1 MGKRPRERDRPK
13 AGPNAGYNPN
23 KRILLSYDSE
33 EETEVL
39 DPVPVVDPR
48 AVKSTSPTVAGASV
62 RVSINGPFTKAQT
75 QGNGGIAEFNIAE
88 ELPEEDDDY
97 DPAAL
102 VMKSHGGDQVAGVS
116 WKESVDVTP
125 EDERAT
131 HASGKLGKNASTNQ
145 MPAIGSLAFQWDDE
159 SEDGGESEVAEAMAY
174 LRAVRQE
181 RQSIPLVLKAPGADD
196 DADIYEEGDSRGYF
210 EDDCYIARPVMR
222 PQPPLKATVS
232 PMEAYTNALSN
243 RFKKLR
249 ARLREP
255 LDAKVTTNTT
265 DPPTPLN
272 PQDGNKAYV
281 ACINAVRKTT
291 PSPSQLIAMSNE
303 SVFAMLELIDTHCL
317 SQRKQI
323 KRNTGAWVMAL
334 FARLDDV
341 GTMDGDQVS
350 LLRELG
356 KKAVIVQLSFV
367 NAAAATELEAVAA
380 KEKYAAAV
388 DGAVETDIGADAEHD
403 ASDVESEDAVTART
417 TGEADDTE
425 HTLATLDMILTVV
438 GEFFG
443 QRDLLEF
450 RRSWEPEV

>member
-33 EETEVL
+33 EETQVL

-48 AVKSTSPTVAGASV
+48 AVKSISPTAIGTYDKVSSGRAATEVLNGSDAAAGQV
-62 RVSINGPFTKAQT
+62 RRGEVK
-75 QGNGGIAEFNIAE
+75 
-88 ELPEEDDDY
+88 PEEDDDEY
-97 DPAAL
+97 DPVVL
-102 VMKSHGGDQVAGVS
+102 LQGDQGDDETAELLPEEDADFALETEEVRKVS
-116 WKESVDVTP
+116 SKP
-125 EDERAT
+125 
-131 HASGKLGKNASTNQ
+131 GKNVSTNQ
-145 MPAIGSLAFQWDDE
+145 VPAIGSLAFQWDDE
-159 SEDGGESEVAEAMAY
+159 SEGGGEIEVAEAMAY
-174 LRAVRQE
+174 LKAVRQE
-181 RQSIPLVLKAPGADD
+181 RQSIPLVLKASGADD

-232 PMEAYTNALSN
+232 PMEAYTNALTH

-249 ARLREP
+249 ARLHEP
-255 LDAKVTTNTT
+255 PDLKSVNEATDA
-265 DPPTPLN
+265 PILLN

-281 ACINAVRKTT
+281 ACINAVRKTA
-291 PSPSQLIAMSNE
+291 PSPSQLIAMSNDTI
-303 SVFAMLELIDTHCL
+303 FAMLELLDTHCL
-317 SQRKQI
+317 GQRKHI
-323 KRNTGAWVMAL
+323 TRNTGAWVMAL

-367 NAAAATELEAVAA
+367 NAAVATQLEEVAA
-380 KEKYAAAV
+380 KERYADGEADVDVESDVTAAV
-388 DGAVETDIGADAEHD
+388 DAEP
-403 ASDVESEDAVTART
+403 AEAATAHP
-417 TGEADDTE
+417 TGEADGTE

-443 QRDLLEF
+443 QRDLLDF

>member
-33 EETEVL
+33 EETQVL

-75 QGNGGIAEFNIAE
+75 QGNGGIAEFNAGE

-97 DPAAL
+97 DSAAL
-102 VMKSHGGDQVAGVS
+102 VMKSHGGHEVAGVS
-116 WKESVDVTP
+116 LKESVDVTP
-125 EDERAT
+125 EDEQAT
-131 HASGKLGKNASTNQ
+131 QASGKPGKNASTNQ

-159 SEDGGESEVAEAMAY
+159 SEDGGASEVAEAMAY

-181 RQSIPLVLKAPGADD
+181 RQSIPLVLKAPGADE

-210 EDDCYIARPVMR
+210 EDDCYLARPVMR

-232 PMEAYTNALSN
+232 PMEAYTNALSH

-249 ARLREP
+249 TRLHEP
-255 LDAKVTTNTT
+255 PDNEAMSGFT
-265 DPPTPLN
+265 DSLIFLN
-272 PQDGNKAYV
+272 PQDGNKAYG
-281 ACINAVRKTT
+281 ACINAVRKTV
-291 PSPSQLIAMSNE
+291 PSPDQLIAMSHE
-303 SVFAMLELIDTHCL
+303 TVFAMLELIDTHCL
-317 SQRKQI
+317 SQRKHVT
-323 KRNTGAWVMAL
+323 RNTGAWVMAL

-356 KKAVIVQLSFV
+356 KKAVIVQLSFL
-367 NAAAATELEAVAA
+367 NAAAATQLEEVAA
-380 KEKYAAAV
+380 KERYADGQGDVVVESDVTAAV
-388 DGAVETDIGADAEHD
+388 DAEPAEAPVEHSAGD
-403 ASDVESEDAVTART
+403 
-417 TGEADDTE
+417 ADDTE
-425 HTLATLDMILTVV
+425 HTLVTLDMILTVV

-450 RRSWEPEV
+450 RRSWEPEA